1 MTRSPGN
8 LLPAS
13 APLAAAL
20 VVLLLAAGCGPGSGQ
35 GLDENGDLLGSG
47 APAGGGGGGGGAG
60 TSGNPNATLA
70 WVQGNV
76 FGGVCSQCHIGAG
89 APFGVNWSSE
99 ANTCSNVGRTS
110 GEMPT
115 LSEIETGD
123 PAASYVI
130 WKVEGAGPNGEPIA
144 AGTARMP
151 LNNPPLSPETIQNM
165 RDWIADG
172 VPGC

>member
-1 MTRSPGN
+1 MTRSSNVLGMI
-8 LLPAS
+8 
-13 APLAAAL
+13 APILVIVAAL
-20 VVLLLAAGCGPGSGQ
+20 LFLAGCGPGDGQ
-35 GLDENGDLLGSG
+35 GLDENGNLLGQSS
-47 APAGGGGGGGGAG
+47 AGGGGGGGGAAAG
-60 TSGNPNATLA
+60 ASGNPNATLA

-99 ANTCSNVGRTS
+99 TNTCANIGRTS

-115 LSEIETGD
+115 LSEIERSD
-123 PAASYVI
+123 PAASYMI
-130 WKVEGAGPNGEPIA
+130 WKVQGAGPNGESIA

-151 LNNPPLSPETIQNM
+151 LNNPALPPETIQNM

-172 VPGC
+172 APGC